1 VDAQDLGRSPRKKF
15 PQRHDEYPI
24 LMNRTKYI
32 QLVAHYTVKNM
43 RGVKMVY
50 KKNSRSSY
58 GGGGY
63 NQFERREPRNAP
75 VEVGKQYDVKI
86 EDIAKQGDG
95 IARINGFVI
104 FVPGTQINDELK
116 IEIKAVKRNFAFG
129 EVV

>member
-1 VDAQDLGRSPRKKF
+1 
-15 PQRHDEYPI
+15 
-24 LMNRTKYI
+24 
-32 QLVAHYTVKNM
+32 
-43 RGVKMVY
+43 MVY
-50 KKNSRSSY
+50 KKNSRNSY
-58 GGGGY
+58 GGGY
-63 NQFERREPRNAP
+63 SQFDRREPRSAP

>member
-1 VDAQDLGRSPRKKF
+1 
-15 PQRHDEYPI
+15 
-24 LMNRTKYI
+24 
-32 QLVAHYTVKNM
+32 
-43 RGVKMVY
+43 MVY

-58 GGGGY
+58 GGGGGY
-63 NQFERREPRNAP
+63 NQFDRREPRNAP